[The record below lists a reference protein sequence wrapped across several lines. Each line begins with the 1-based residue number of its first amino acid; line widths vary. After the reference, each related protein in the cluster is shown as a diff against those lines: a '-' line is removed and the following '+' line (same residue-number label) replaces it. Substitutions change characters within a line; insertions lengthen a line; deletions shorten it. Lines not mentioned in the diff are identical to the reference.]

1 MSWKNLRSIIFA
13 GILAALSFVLMR
25 FTEFPLLPLPQA
37 SFLKT
42 DLGDIPLLVGA
53 YLFGPIAGIAIA
65 FVKDLLFFVSGAGQG
80 GPIGVLLNFIA
91 TGTFAL
97 VVGLV
102 SFKKKNDLTLILG
115 LILGTIAMALIM
127 IPANLW
133 AIPKFLPSWTKEQTL
148 SYIYTINVPFN
159 LIKGLL
165 DTVVTFFIAKAL
177 KSRGIFTEK

>member
-25 FTEFPLLPLPQA
+25 FTEFPLLPQA

-53 YLFGPIAGIAIA
+53 YFFGPFVGVAIA
-65 FVKDLLFFVSGAGQG
+65 FVKDLLFFISGAGSG

-102 SFKKKNDLTLILG
+102 SLKKKNDLTLALG
-115 LILGTIAMALIM
+115 LILGTIALVLVM

-148 SYIYTINVPFN
+148 TYIFTINLPFN
-159 LIKGLL
+159 ILKGLL
-165 DTVVTFFIAKAL
+165 DTVVTFFVVKAL
-177 KSRGIFTEK
+177 KGRKIFSQN